1 MKEIKMNQDTRKRH
15 NEQLIRRMK
24 SGEPLWSYDSKA
36 SWFPPRPM
44 IEKDPEA
51 IKRLYA
57 EGSDAQSTKSPY
69 KDPTV
74 RHIDSRLKLVS
85 TTIELKKN
93 EKIG

>member
-1 MKEIKMNQDTRKRH
+1 MKDLKSNQDGRKRH

-57 EGSDAQSTKSPY
+57 SSKTSTSEY
-69 KDPTV
+69 QDPAV
-74 RHIDSRLKLVS
+74 RHIESCLKLVS
-85 TTIELKKN
+85 TKKEN
-93 EKIG
+93 DKTEKTG

>member
-1 MKEIKMNQDTRKRH
+1 MKDGKPNLDLRKKH

-51 IKRLYA
+51 IQKLYKDS
-57 EGSDAQSTKSPY
+57 SDNASTY
-69 KDPTV
+69 VDPTV
-74 RHIDSRLKLVS
+74 RHIERRLKLVQNAS
-85 TTIELKKN
+85 ESKKTD
-93 EKIG
+93 KTG

>member
-1 MKEIKMNQDTRKRH
+1 MKDLKSNQDGRKRH

-57 EGSDAQSTKSPY
+57 SSKTSTSEY
-69 KDPTV
+69 QDPTV
-74 RHIDSRLKLVS
+74 RHIESCLKLVS
-85 TTIELKKN
+85 TKKEN
-93 EKIG
+93 EKTEKTG

>member
-1 MKEIKMNQDTRKRH
+1 MKDLKTNQDGRKRH

-57 EGSDAQSTKSPY
+57 SSKTSTSEY
-69 KDPTV
+69 QDPTV
-74 RHIDSRLKLVS
+74 RHIESCLKLVS
-85 TTIELKKN
+85 TKKEN
-93 EKIG
+93 DKTDKTG

>member
-1 MKEIKMNQDTRKRH
+1 MKDQKPTNDSRKRH

-51 IKRLYA
+51 IKRLYS
-57 EGSDAQSTKSPY
+57 EGNDSRSQYQDA
-69 KDPTV
+69 TV
-74 RHIDSRLKLVS
+74 RHIESRLKIVS
-85 TTIELKKN
+85 GANDQKKT
-93 EKIG
+93 EKTG

>member
-1 MKEIKMNQDTRKRH
+1 MKEQKPSNDSRKKH

-36 SWFPPRPM
+36 SWFPPRPI

-51 IKRLYA
+51 IKRLYSGSS
-57 EGSDAQSTKSPY
+57 EGSQYQDN
-69 KDPTV
+69 TV
-74 RHIDSRLKLVS
+74 RHIESRLKVLPGMKD
-85 TTIELKKN
+85 EKKT